1 MSLDKSLRSHGAL
14 ARHRNVLSRA
24 ERLDTLKD
32 EERWDESGSVFGL
45 PKVAHRKVT
54 TKKIKAAP
62 TAEEAAAAEAAA
74 PAAGEALAPA
84 AKDKPA
90 GKEKPSAKDK
100 PGAGAG
106 GKAAGGKAA
115 GGKA

>member
-24 ERLDTLKD
+24 ERLEVLKD
-32 EERWDESGSVFGL
+32 EERWDENQRVFGL

-54 TKKIKAAP
+54 TKRIKAAL
-62 TAEEAAAAEAAA
+62 TAEEAAAAEVAVPAEGEAPA
-74 PAAGEALAPA
+74 PAAKEKPS

-90 GKEKPSAKDK
+90 GKEKP
-100 PGAGAG
+100 
-106 GKAAGGKAA
+106 AAGGKAA
-115 GGKA
+115 GGRA

>member
-24 ERLDTLKD
+24 ERLEVLKD
-32 EERWDESGSVFGL
+32 EERWDENQRVFGL

-54 TKKIKAAP
+54 TKRIKAAL
-62 TAEEAAAAEAAA
+62 TAEEAAAEVVVPAEGKAPA
-74 PAAGEALAPA
+74 PAAKEKPS

-90 GKEKPSAKDK
+90 GKEKP
-100 PGAGAG
+100 
-106 GKAAGGKAA
+106 AAGGKAA
-115 GGKA
+115 GGRA